1 VVSAFSVVPER
12 SSGVGRSLAKP
23 VRMYSWLLSLE
34 CHGVI
39 FAVRVN
45 SRALWNLVARRAAEF
60 IPGVQVNCPGRIDW
74 SYSLAEEGPAA
85 ETAGA
90 TGGVTVLS
98 GRRRIGIALSRFA
111 ALQTL
116 CSNLQMKMAELSPQA
131 VFIHAGVVGWKGRAI
146 VLPGRSF
153 SGKSTLVA
161 ELLRRGATYYSD
173 EFAVLRDGFVH
184 AFPCPLHIRS
194 QQGHTGRRIPALLMR
209 AGIGTAPLPVGLI
222 LFLSFHGRSGW
233 SVRRLSPG
241 HGILGLLRNA
251 VAARSRPAETL
262 SALSSAVLE
271 APAYRG
277 RRGEAGL
284 AADRVFKLFNESW
297 AA

>member
-12 SSGVGRSLAKP
+12 SGSVGSAVAAP

-34 CHGVI
+34 CHGVG
-39 FAVRVN
+39 FGVRVN

-60 IPGVQVNCPGRIDW
+60 IPGVQINAPGRIDW
-74 SYSLAEEGPAA
+74 PYSLHESSDGSP
-85 ETAGA
+85 GI
-90 TGGVTVLS
+90 TVRS
-98 GRRRIGIALSRFA
+98 GRRRVAVASSRLA
-111 ALQTL
+111 ALQAM
-116 CSNLQMKMAELSPQA
+116 CSDLQMKMAELSPQA

-173 EFAVLRDGFVH
+173 EFAVFRDGFVH
-184 AFPCPLHIRS
+184 PFPCPLHIRS
-194 QQGHTGRRIPALLMR
+194 RQGHAGRRIPAPHMR

-222 LFLSFHGRSGW
+222 LFLSFRSRSGW
-233 SVRRLSPG
+233 NVRRLSPG
-241 HGILGLLRNA
+241 HGVLGLLRNA
-251 VAARSRPAETL
+251 VAARRRPAETL
-262 SALSSAVLE
+262 RALSSAVLD
-271 APAYRG
+271 APAWRG
-277 RRGEAGL
+277 RRGEAAI
-284 AADRVFKLFNESW
+284 AADRVFELFNESW